1 MTKMIDIIKAKKA
14 FAEYVKNYDIKNDKI
29 RLKVEHIER
38 VSQVAKKLA
47 TKLELEDED
56 IKLAEL
62 IGLLHDIG
70 RFEQLKQYNTFVD
83 RNSIN
88 HGEFGVHVLFNKKDG
103 IIRNFIDDKQYD
115 EIIKKSIFNHNK
127 DAVDIPDDLTPRELL
142 HTKIIRDSDKIDILN
157 LLTFEKKE
165 TAWEKPDLSDDII
178 SDEIYKEFMEQN
190 RINYGVRKSSAD
202 ILVSHLAFVFDFNF
216 PESLKLVKE
225 RNYFEKIYNRFEFNN
240 KDTMEKYKNIYK
252 KLVEHIDNVLE
263 NGSI

>member
-1 MTKMIDIIKAKKA
+1 MTKMIDIIKAKKV

-70 RFEQLKQYNTFVD
+70 RFEQLRQYNTFVD

-88 HGEFGVHVLFNKKDG
+88 HGEFGVHVLFNEKDG
-103 IIRNFIDDKQYD
+103 IIRNFIDDNQYD
-115 EIIKKSIFNHNK
+115 DIIKKAILNHNK
-127 DAVDIPDDLTPRELL
+127 DVVDIPDNLTPRELL
-142 HTKIIRDSDKIDILN
+142 HTKMIRDSDKIDILN

-165 TAWEKPDLSDDII
+165 TAWEKADLSDDII
-178 SDEIYKEFMEQN
+178 SDEIYREFMEQK
-190 RINYGVRKSSAD
+190 RIDYGHRKSSAD
-202 ILVSHLAFVFDFNF
+202 VLVGHFAYVFDFNF
-216 PESLKLVKE
+216 PESLELVKE

-240 KDTMEKYKNIYK
+240 KDTMDKYKKIYK
-252 KLVEHIDNVLE
+252 KVLEHIE
-263 NGSI
+263 NTLQNAKI

>member
-1 MTKMIDIIKAKKA
+1 MIDILKAKKA

-38 VSQVAKKLA
+38 VSQTAKKLA

-88 HGEFGVHVLFNKKDG
+88 HGEFGVHVLFNKKNG
-103 IIRNFIDDKQYD
+103 IIRNFIEDKQYD
-115 EIIKKSIFNHNK
+115 DIIKKSILNHNK
-127 DAVDIPDDLTPRELL
+127 DAIDIPEDLTPRELL

-165 TAWEKPDLSDDII
+165 TAWEKADLSDDII
-178 SDEIYKEFMEQN
+178 SDEIYKEFMEQK
-190 RINYGVRKSSAD
+190 RINYRHIKSSTD
-202 ILVSHLAFVFDFNF
+202 ILVGHLAYVFDFNF
-216 PESLKLVKE
+216 PESLELVREKK
-225 RNYFEKIYNRFEFNN
+225 YFEKIYNRFEFNN
-240 KDTMEKYKNIYK
+240 KDTMEKYKQIYIK
-252 KLVEHIDNVLE
+252 VLEHIEHTLQNHKV
-263 NGSI
+263 

>member
-14 FAEYVKNYDIKNDKI
+14 FAEYVKNYDIENDKI

-38 VSQVAKKLA
+38 VSQTAKKLA

-103 IIRNFIDDKQYD
+103 IIRNFIEDKQYD
-115 EIIKKSIFNHNK
+115 DIIKKAILNHNK
-127 DAVDIPDDLTPRELL
+127 DVIDIPKDLTPRELL
-142 HTKIIRDSDKIDILN
+142 HTKVIRDSDKIDILN

-165 TAWEKPDLSDDII
+165 TAWEKADLSDDII
-178 SDEIYKEFMEQN
+178 SDETEKNKLWTQKIKC
-190 RINYGVRKSSAD
+190 RHSS
-202 ILVSHLAFVFDFNF
+202 
-216 PESLKLVKE
+216 
-225 RNYFEKIYNRFEFNN
+225 
-240 KDTMEKYKNIYK
+240 
-252 KLVEHIDNVLE
+252 
-263 NGSI
+263 

>member
-1 MTKMIDIIKAKKA
+1 MIDIIRAKKA

-38 VSQVAKKLA
+38 VARTAKKLA

-70 RFEQLKQYNTFVD
+70 RFEQLKRYNTFID

-88 HGEFGVHVLFNKKDG
+88 HGEFGVHVLFNKRDG
-103 IIRNFIDDKQYD
+103 IIRNFIKDNQYD
-115 EIIKKSIFNHNK
+115 KIIKTAILNHNK
-127 DAVDIPDDLTPRELL
+127 DSIAIPDDLTPRELL

-165 TAWEKPDLSDDII
+165 TAWEKADLSDDII
-178 SDEIYKEFMEQN
+178 SDEIYKEFMEER
-190 RINYGVRKSSAD
+190 RINYGHRKSSAD
-202 ILVSHLAFVFDFNF
+202 ILVSHFAYVFDFNF
-216 PESLKLVKE
+216 PESLEIVKE
-225 RNYFEKIYNRFEFNN
+225 KNYFEKIYERFEFNN
-240 KDTMEKYKNIYK
+240 KETMEKYKKIYK
-252 KLVEHIDNVLE
+252 EVVEHIEKALDKK
-263 NGSI
+263 

>member
-14 FAEYVKNYDIKNDKI
+14 FAEYVKNYDIENDKI

-38 VSQVAKKLA
+38 VSQTAKKLA

-103 IIRNFIDDKQYD
+103 IIRNFIEDKQYD
-115 EIIKKSIFNHNK
+115 DIIKKAILNHNK
-127 DAVDIPDDLTPRELL
+127 DVIDIPKDLTPRELL
-142 HTKIIRDSDKIDILN
+142 HTKVIRDSDKIDILN

-165 TAWEKPDLSDDII
+165 TAWEKADLSDDII
-178 SDEIYKEFMEQN
+178 SDEIYKEFMEQK
-190 RINYGVRKSSAD
+190 RINYGHRKSSAD
-202 ILVSHLAFVFDFNF
+202 ILVSHFAYVFDFNF
-216 PESLKLVKE
+216 PESLELVRK

-240 KDTMEKYKNIYK
+240 KDTMDKYKKIYK
-252 KLVEHIDNVLE
+252 KVLEHIE
-263 NGSI
+263 NTLQNAKI